1 MKKMKHVVLLSV
13 FLITGVASAM
23 SSQIP
28 VNGGGILEPTQT
40 MDISFLNSG
49 LVPGIKYSAQCT
61 IDNPNQDSVILHFN
75 LIMNYSVAFSARIDD
90 TSLSSSYNAEIKP
103 GKHTYTVDK
112 IGLFAEINNMASL
125 QFINL
130 DRDNQVTISNCY
142 AFPAL

>member
-1 MKKMKHVVLLSV
+1 MKIIILLSV
-13 FLITGVASAM
+13 LFITGVASAM

-28 VNGGGILEPTQT
+28 INGGGILEPTQT

-49 LVPGIKYSAQCT
+49 LVPKIGYSAQCT
-61 IDNPNQDSVILHFN
+61 IDNPNQDNVILHLS
-75 LIMNYSVAFSARIDD
+75 LIINYPLAFSARIDN
-90 TSLSSSYNAEIKP
+90 TSLSSSHNAEIKP
-103 GKHTYTVDK
+103 GQHTYYVDK
-112 IGLFAEINNMASL
+112 IGLLAETIDVASL